1 MSGPFGSSEFLTSV
15 NRGFYDYEIEK
26 SLSLYR
32 KNSSTLTRTVTAN
45 SATSATGRTHTWA
58 AWVQMGQ
65 IGSPF
70 GTNPPFHGLFQA
82 HGSSHGT
89 RFGFAESSST
99 SFPTHYFTVIN
110 STSRS
115 YGNGASTTSA
125 SYGGNKSHGMGNTC
139 SWDTSGWFHVC
150 VVFDAESG
158 GGIDTED
165 AFRWYINGVR
175 LPGYGAYGNID
186 YYDTYFA
193 STASDVTHIIGNA
206 PKNTTYEDYFD
217 GRIADVHWVDGLAL
231 TPASFTETKQ
241 GVLVPKEYTGS
252 YGNEG
257 YHLEFKDSSDIGKDT
272 SGNSNHFTASNLDQY
287 NILPDTPTST
297 FNKSVPDIFQGNRYA
312 FGNSNHGFANE
323 EPSGQSHYRYHETG
337 SIPLKTGK
345 WYWEVYVKS
354 INLDS
359 TSREVH
365 IGVITI
371 DNPNSNS
378 MTQARSSVTYIG
390 GNDSTTHI
398 SGYKSVTTNGTE
410 VVSSYGAAYADATS
424 PDDIIGVALDCDG
437 GTITF
442 YKNNAS
448 QGSITLPLAN
458 QNYHTFFRITPT
470 NIDRELYFN
479 FGQDDTFHGQ
489 KTSGSAS
496 ATAQGGVGTF
506 YYTPPSG
513 HKAIHS
519 KNLTPA
525 VDPASGQK
533 PEDFFKVV
541 KYTGNGTAI
550 GSGGNTVTVGFQ
562 PDIVI
567 IREGYNSGGNTPK
580 DVVFYDSVRGATKKF
595 VPDDEQS
602 TNGNL
607 ATSTRTETTASEG
620 LTSFTST
627 GFTLGNDT
635 DTNNNSDDDVYFAYC
650 WKIGGSSA
658 SNSDGTITSTVLA
671 NQTLGISII
680 KYTGNGTAGATI
692 GHGLGV
698 APEYMIMCNLTD
710 AGEEIH
716 RYHASFSSTGA
727 SSFSNFGEM
736 FTSTANITNSTA
748 PSSSVITLGNANGTN
763 KSGSEYVIYA
773 FAEKEGFSR
782 IGGNLG
788 YSPSNNTYSTNTNHI
803 PLGFKPALMI
813 LQPAADNSYT
823 TKFSSPVFAS
833 EVADLNVSSL
843 STTEKYGVP
852 MIEGYGI
859 HRYYHNMRA
868 DNTAFLT
875 NNGHK
880 FESSGYKMLHR
891 ESGNQSD
898 TANYFV
904 AFAEMPYKFAR
915 SG

>member
-1 MSGPFGSSEFLTSV
+1 MSGPFGSSEFLLST
-15 NRGFYDYEIEK
+15 NPPEFYDYEIEK
-26 SLSLYR
+26 SLSFYQ
-32 KNSSTLTRTVTAN
+32 KDGSTLTRTISAN
-45 SATSATGRTHTWA
+45 SATSTNGYTHTWA
-58 AWVQMGQ
+58 AWVQMGS

-70 GTNPPFHGLFQA
+70 GSNPPFHGLFQA
-82 HGSSHGT
+82 NIGSGST
-89 RFGFAESSST
+89 RFGFEESSSN
-99 SFPTHYFTVIN
+99 SFPTHYFTVMN
-110 STSRS
+110 STIRR
-115 YGNGASTTSA
+115 YGNGASTSSSA
-125 SYGGNKSHGMGNTC
+125 YGGNKSHGTGNVC
-139 SWDTSGWFHVC
+139 CWDTGGWFHVC

-175 LPGYGAYGNID
+175 LPGYGAYTNVD
-186 YYDTYFA
+186 YYSTYFA
-193 STASDVTHIIGNA
+193 SSGSDATHTIGYA
-206 PKNTTYEDYFD
+206 DKNETYEEYFC

-231 TPASFTETKQ
+231 TPASFTETKH

-252 YGNEG
+252 YGNAG

-272 SGNSNHFTASNLDQY
+272 SGNNNDFTANNLNQY

-297 FNKSVPDIFQGNRYA
+297 FNKSVASIMQGNRYVFDHA
-312 FGNSNHGFANE
+312 NHGFANE
-323 EPSGQSHYRYHETG
+323 EPSGVSHYRQEEYG
-337 SIPLKTGK
+337 QIPLKTGK

-359 TSREVH
+359 TDREMH
-365 IGVITI
+365 IGVTTL
-371 DNPNSNS
+371 DNPNSNQV
-378 MTQARSSVTYIG
+378 MQARSAVAYIG
-390 GNDSTTHI
+390 GNDATTHI
-398 SGYKSVTTNGTE
+398 SGYKSVTTNGTN
-410 VVSSYGAAYADATS
+410 VASSYGAAYADATS

-437 GTITF
+437 GTVTF

-458 QNYHTFFRITPT
+458 QNYHTFFRVNPS
-470 NIDRELYFN
+470 NYDREVYFN

-525 VDPASGQK
+525 VDPLNEEK

-567 IREGYNSGGNTPK
+567 IKEGYNSGSNTPK
-580 DVVFYDSVRGATKKF
+580 NVVFYDSVRGATKKF
-595 VPDDEQS
+595 VPEDELS

-650 WKIGGSSA
+650 WKIGGSSS
-658 SNSDGTITSTVLA
+658 SNSDGTITATVLA

-692 GHGLGV
+692 GHGLDV
-698 APEYMIMCNLTD
+698 APQYMIMCNLTD

-727 SSFSNFGEM
+727 SSFSNFAEAY
-736 FTSTANITNSTA
+736 TSTANITNSTA
-748 PSSSVITLGNANGTN
+748 PSSSVITLGDANGTN
-763 KSGSEYVIYA
+763 KNSSEHVIYA

-788 YSPSNNTYSTNTNHI
+788 FTPSNSTYSTVPNHL
-803 PLGFKPALMI
+803 PLGFKPALVI
-813 LQPAADNSYT
+813 
-823 TKFSSPVFAS
+823 FSPSGNDSSATHFNSPVFGS
-833 EVADLNVSSL
+833 DVADLNLSSL
-843 STTEKYGVP
+843 STTNKYGVP
-852 MIEGYGI
+852 MIEGFGL
-859 HRYYHNMRA
+859 HKYYHNMKVGYSA
-868 DNTAFLT
+868 NTHLS
-875 NNGHK
+875 HK
-880 FESSGYKMLHR
+880 FDSSGYTMLHR
-891 ESGNQSD
+891 GLGNMS
-898 TANYFV
+898 TVASYFV

>member
-15 NRGFYDYEIEK
+15 NTGFYDYEIEK
-26 SLSLYR
+26 SLSLYE
-32 KNSSTLTRTVTAN
+32 KDSTKLTRTIPAN
-45 SATSATGRTHTWA
+45 SATSTNGYTHTWA
-58 AWVQMGQ
+58 AWVQMGE

-70 GTNPPFHGLFQA
+70 GTNPPFWGLFQA
-82 HGSSHGT
+82 HGATHGT
-89 RFGFAESSST
+89 RFGFAESSSNT
-99 SFPTHYFTVIN
+99 YPTHFLTVIN
-110 STSRS
+110 SSGNV
-115 YGNGASTTSA
+115 YGRGASINTNPH
-125 SYGGNKSHGMGNTC
+125 GGNKSHGAGNTC
-139 SWDTSGWFHVC
+139 SWDTGGWFHFC

-158 GGIDTED
+158 GGIDTVD

-175 LPGYGAYGNID
+175 LPGYAGYANID
-186 YYDTYFA
+186 SHTTYFA
-193 STASDVTHIIGNA
+193 SSSSDVTHVIGFV
-206 PKNTTYEDYFD
+206 PKNATYKEYFS

-231 TPASFTETKQ
+231 TPASFTETKH

-252 YGNEG
+252 YGNAG
-257 YHLEFKDSSDIGKDT
+257 YHLEFKDSSNIGKDT
-272 SGNSNHFTASNLDQY
+272 SGNSNDFTANNLDQY
-287 NILPDTPTST
+287 DILPDTPTST
-297 FNKSVPDIFQGNRYA
+297 FNKCLADIFQGNRYA
-312 FGNSNHGFANE
+312 YDSTRHGFANE
-323 EPSGQSHYRYHETG
+323 EPSGVQHYRSQEFG
-337 SIPLKTGK
+337 QIPLKTGK
-345 WYWEVYVKS
+345 WYYEVYVKS

-359 TSREVH
+359 TIREMH
-365 IGVITI
+365 IGVTTL
-371 DNPNSNS
+371 DNPNSNLI
-378 MTQARSSVTYIG
+378 TAARSAVSYIG
-390 GNDSTTHI
+390 GNDATGNI
-398 SGYKSVTTNGTE
+398 SGYKSVTTNGTS
-410 VVSSYGAAYADATS
+410 VPSSYGAAYADATS

-458 QNYHTFFRITPT
+458 ENYHTFFRVNPSTY
-470 NIDRELYFN
+470 DREVYFN

-496 ATAQGGVGTF
+496 ATADGGVGTF

-525 VDPASGQK
+525 VDPVNKEK

-650 WKIGGSSA
+650 WKIGGSSS
-658 SNSDGTITSTVLA
+658 SNSDGTITATVLA

-680 KYTGNGTAGATI
+680 KYTGNGTQGATI

-716 RYHASFSSTGA
+716 RYHASFSKNGT

-736 FTSTANITNSTA
+736 FTSTTNIINNTA
-748 PSSSVITLGNANGTN
+748 PSSSVITLGNANATN

-788 YSPSNNTYSTNTNHI
+788 FSPSNSVYSTNTNHI

-813 LQPAADNSYT
+813 LQPAADNNSS

-833 EVADLNVSSL
+833 EVADLNRPSL
-843 STTEKYGVP
+843 STNDLYGIP
-852 MIEGYGI
+852 MIQGYGI

-868 DNTAFLT
+868 DSTAFLT

-891 ESGNQSD
+891 ESGNQLD